1 MELLGEAKRCR
12 AELEKLQ
19 AEVERTEEQSTS
31 DEPKS
36 EVNDLR
42 QRLLRAYNELRAAED
57 REYNTQHQL
66 KWWAWSASVKL
77 IQWQLHAFYNFTS
90 VHSHSGFKLMH

>member
-1 MELLGEAKRCR
+1 MRTCNSYHTVLFNSTQDSEMELLGEAKRCR

-66 KWWAWSASVKL
+66 KW
-77 IQWQLHAFYNFTS
+77 
-90 VHSHSGFKLMH
+90 